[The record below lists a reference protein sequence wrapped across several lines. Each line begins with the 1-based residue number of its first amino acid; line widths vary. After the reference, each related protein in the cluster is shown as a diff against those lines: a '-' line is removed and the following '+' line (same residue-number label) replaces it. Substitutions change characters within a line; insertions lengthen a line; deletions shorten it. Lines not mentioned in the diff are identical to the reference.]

1 MIPALRKVWSSI
13 EICSETCPKAK
24 LKEWYKHSNWN
35 GTHCIFSK
43 QAGNKSLSFGINKRV
58 SSNRSQRKAVWMF
71 QRSDLVFITMAIQKG
86 FREEKISESKTYGQ
100 LNFSLSPYC
109 HKLGKK
115 SERSKTKS
123 NSRSNVE
130 KKSSICA
137 LIPIRMRLT
146 LLLLRKLRRN
156 MIRITNLRKNMM
168 RNLGRRYRVKVN
180 RSTITSTLKYQK
192 QTRNA
197 SLTWEVK
204 VNFIICLKS

>member
-58 SSNRSQRKAVWMF
+58 SSNRSQRKTVWMF
-71 QRSDLVFITMAIQKG
+71 QRSDLVFITIAIQKV
-86 FREEKISESKTYGQ
+86 FEMRNFWIPRKNLWS
-100 LNFSLSPYC
+100 NFSRLRYF

-130 KKSSICA
+130 TLSTCA
-137 LIPIRMRLT
+137 PIPIRMRLT

-156 MIRITNLRKNMM
+156 MIRKTNLRKNMM